1 MRENFRLVSGRRAI
15 GLGRRPLLQLKLP
28 LILLAITVSF
38 GALFAAHTWA
48 AWGQLISFGASE
60 PWVGQLADEILRDYL
75 TVSTAIATAY
85 VAFLMLTC
93 LAYTHRLLGP
103 IVALE
108 RHLHSLRLGNAT
120 TRIRLREGDPLAG
133 VAEEL
138 NSLGPRLRSA
148 PEADAPAA

>member
-103 IVALE
+103 IVALNPLNITLKKPF
-108 RHLHSLRLGNAT
+108 RLFLAYHFDIFSLRKKS
-120 TRIRLREGDPLAG
+120 IF
-133 VAEEL
+133 
-138 NSLGPRLRSA
+138 
-148 PEADAPAA
+148 